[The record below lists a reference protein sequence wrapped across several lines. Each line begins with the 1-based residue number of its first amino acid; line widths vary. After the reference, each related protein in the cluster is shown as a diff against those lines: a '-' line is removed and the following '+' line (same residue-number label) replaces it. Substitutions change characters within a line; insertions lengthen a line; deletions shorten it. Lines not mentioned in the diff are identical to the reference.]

1 MPDEYLESAI
11 ADLDKLL
18 AITAQAEVNPS
29 ASPKWSEVGELL
41 EAMKAEAQSL
51 KTTLEQE

>member
-11 ADLDKLL
+11 ADLDKIL
-18 AITAQAEVNPS
+18 AITASAEVNPS
-29 ASPKWSEVGELL
+29 ANPKWSEVGELL
-41 EAMKAEAQSL
+41 EEIKAQAQSL